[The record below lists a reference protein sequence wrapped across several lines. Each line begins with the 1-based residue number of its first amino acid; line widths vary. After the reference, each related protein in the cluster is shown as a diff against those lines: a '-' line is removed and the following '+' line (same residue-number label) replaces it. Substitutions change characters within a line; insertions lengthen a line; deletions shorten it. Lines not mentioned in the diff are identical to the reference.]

1 MPGISSAT
9 SFAPG
14 TYDGL
19 AASPAPAD
27 STRLAT
33 MTLSQLLDVGPSS
46 AHRPQDIR
54 LTLVDAQTAAGRE
67 LRDACESAAPDGT
80 LFLDMVTLLT
90 LPEEERTLDRLA
102 DAGIFLVPERAWHL
116 RSEDTALLR
125 SNEGL
130 QLWLQ
135 YAAAP
140 TAYTGLFDGSDIF
153 GAASG
158 DDQARIDKILRIL
171 VACGRDRTDATP
183 SYPADSAPL
192 NPLSHLCS
200 QIAPQWLRRVLELG
214 TDPNQT
220 SQTGIPLTAAAM
232 RAEAMRLHNAGK
244 DPLIAHASL
253 HQLAELLKRHGS
265 NLMQPNRRGVPAAA
279 LLTLHGL
286 CGAAEALLAAGA
298 DPNAADASG
307 NTLMHYLAH
316 AIHVRNDPRR
326 HDTAQLAHYTLIA
339 ASRYGGDLNLVN
351 GLGHAARDWIPALMP
366 LSPMIS
372 DQLAHTTRET
382 ALRRIKALN

>member
-1 MPGISSAT
+1 
-9 SFAPG
+9 
-14 TYDGL
+14 
-19 AASPAPAD
+19 
-27 STRLAT
+27 
-33 MTLSQLLDVGPSS
+33 MTLNELLAIAPSS
-46 AHRPQDIR
+46 THRPQDIR

-67 LRDACESAAPDGT
+67 LRDACESASSNGT

-90 LPEEERTLDRLA
+90 LPEEERTLDRLT
-102 DAGIFLVPERAWHL
+102 DAGIFLAPGRARHL
-116 RSEDTALLR
+116 RSEDAALLR

-130 QLWLQ
+130 QLWLR
-135 YAAAP
+135 YAAEPA
-140 TAYTGLFDGSDIF
+140 AYMDLFDGTDVF
-153 GAASG
+153 GPAFA
-158 DDQARIDKILRIL
+158 DDQTRIDKILRVL

-183 SYPADSAPL
+183 SYPADSAPY

-214 TDPNQT
+214 TDPNQA
-220 SQTGIPLTAAAM
+220 SQTGTPLAAAAM

-244 DPLIAHASL
+244 DPLLVHDSL
-253 HQLAELLKRHGS
+253 RQLAELLKRHGS
-265 NLMQPNRRGVPAAA
+265 NLMQPNRRGVPAVA

-298 DPNAADASG
+298 DPNAADTSG

-316 AIHVRNDPRR
+316 AIHERNDPRR

-339 ASRYGGDLNLVN
+339 ASRYGGDLSLVN
-351 GLGHAARDWIPALMP
+351 RLGHAARDWIPALMP

-372 DQLAHTTRET
+372 DSLAHIARET
-382 ALRRIKALN
+382 ALRRIKALS